1 MKEGMFVLVP
11 SNQELQER
19 GMFWVVLPGLESLSW
34 IQLELQC
41 LEALRGPDIDLEA
54 RIPVVNKTDGKL
66 LVGDA
71 APRRADLE
79 VWLQAHPEFTVD
91 PRFLAVSVIA

>member
-1 MKEGMFVLVP
+1 MLDGTLKPL
-11 SNQELQER
+11 
-19 GMFWVVLPGLESLSW
+19 SLGS
-34 IQLELQC
+34 QLELQC

-54 RIPVVNKTDGKL
+54 RIPVVNKTDGTL

-79 VWLQAHPEFTVD
+79 IWLQAHPEFAVD
-91 PRFLAVSVIA
+91 PRFLAVSVNS